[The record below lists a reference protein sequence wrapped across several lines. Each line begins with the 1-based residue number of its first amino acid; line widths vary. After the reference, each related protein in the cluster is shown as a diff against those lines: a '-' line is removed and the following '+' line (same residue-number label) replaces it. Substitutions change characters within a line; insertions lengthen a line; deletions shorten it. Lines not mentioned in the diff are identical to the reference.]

1 MSLRGIISY
10 NEIDNIML
18 KLFKNISLAVL
29 LLLPGMPI
37 ALKAEN
43 NIDVKE
49 DQKLKTDSVVVNDNV
64 IKKVIR
70 YFDSTNKR
78 ELTRRPD
85 FSVLGGPHYSS
96 EKGLGLGLVVAGLY
110 STDPSDSALPASN
123 ISLVGNIA
131 TKSYYMIGLEGV
143 HVFPENSK
151 RINYDLRFE
160 SFATYFWGIGY
171 EMGNFNSNKTKYDLL
186 KIDFNADM
194 GWKIV
199 NALYAGPAIRIVHAS
214 ARHIEN
220 EGVWVGQDHTA
231 TSVAAGIMLQYDIRD
246 NFTAPKKGV
255 FIELTQLFYPRFLGN
270 RANSFSS
277 TEASFNYYHSVW
289 KGGTLAGRVHGL
301 FTYGRTP
308 WDMMAII
315 GGDNLRGYYDGR
327 YRDKNEIDFTVEL
340 RQHVWRR
347 SGVAIWGGAATV
359 FPKFGDIQ
367 FNHLL
372 PDFGIGYRWEFKQ
385 NTNVRVD
392 FGIGKHSTSFMFGIN
407 EAF

>member
-1 MSLRGIISY
+1 MLNSFKYIYVGIILLSSVLPVTMTAE
-10 NEIDNIML
+10 NHVEGGEKKELKSDSVASSDNI
-18 KLFKNISLAVL
+18 
-29 LLLPGMPI
+29 
-37 ALKAEN
+37 
-43 NIDVKE
+43 
-49 DQKLKTDSVVVNDNV
+49 

-85 FSVLGGPHYSS
+85 FSILGGPHYSS

-110 STDPSDSALPASN
+110 TTDPSDKSLPASN

-131 TKSYYMIGLEGV
+131 TKSYYMIGLEGA

-151 RINYDLRFE
+151 RINYDLKFE

-171 EMGNFNSNKTKYDLL
+171 EMGNYNSNKTKYDLL

-194 GWKIV
+194 GWRIV
-199 NALYAGPAIRIVHAS
+199 DAFYAGPVIRIVHAT

-220 EGVWVGQDHTA
+220 GGIWVGQDHSA
-231 TSVAAGIMLQYDIRD
+231 TSLAGGVKLQYDIRD
-246 NFTAPKKGV
+246 NFTAPKKGL
-255 FIELTQLFYPRFLGN
+255 FTELTQLFYPKFLGN
-270 RANSFSS
+270 KSNSFSS
-277 TEASFNYYHSVW
+277 TEASFNIYNPVW
-289 KGGTLAGRVHGL
+289 KGGILAGRVHGL
-301 FTYGRTP
+301 FTYGHTP

-315 GGDNLRGYYDGR
+315 GGDNLRGYYEGR
-327 YRDKNEIDFTVEL
+327 YRDKNELDFTIEL

-347 SGVAIWGGAATV
+347 SGVAIWGGAACV
-359 FPKFGDIQ
+359 FPKFSDIQ
-367 FNHLL
+367 FSHLL

-385 NTNVRVD
+385 NTNVRMD
-392 FGIGKHSTSFMFGIN
+392 FGIGKHSTSFMFGLN